1 MGFVVVIFHSLNH
14 VQLLASPW
22 TAARQASQSTNSWSL
37 LKFTPI
43 ESPLVDNNIG
53 TNIGTLIATSISC

>member
-1 MGFVVVIFHSLNH
+1 MGFAVVVHLLSH

-22 TAARQASQSTNSWSL
+22 TAARQASPSTNSWSL
-37 LKFTPI
+37 LKLISI

-53 TNIGTLIATSISC
+53 TNIGTLIATSITC